1 MRSTTL
7 LALLA
12 LVLLYLVSGALV
24 FQALEQPHEQQA
36 QRELGEVREKF
47 LRAHPC
53 VSDQDLG
60 LFIKDVADAL
70 GGGANPDTNS
80 TSNSNHSAWDL
91 GSAFFFSGTIIT
103 TIGYGNAAL
112 RTDAGRLFCIFYALV
127 GIPLFGI
134 LLAGVGDRL
143 GSSLRRGIGHIEAIF
158 LKWHVPPGLVRIL
171 SAVLFLL
178 IGCLLFV
185 LTPTF
190 VFCYME
196 GWSKLE
202 AIYFVVVTLTTVGF
216 GDYVAGASP
225 NQNFAAYQP
234 LVWFW
239 ILLGLAYFASVLTTI
254 GNWLRVVSRRT
265 RAEASA
271 KSSSHHGSG
280 RSSLQDIRNMWTT
293 ATLSQPKLNVQLPT
307 VREDSELEDVSVS
320 GKTLWSYDQKAGHD
334 AEGGWEA
341 SDGGEDKDSFKPEEP
356 EELELGGDSS
366 QGSRLEEDDSKTDNE
381 KPSSVSSLNISRHTP
396 HRAYWVEQQSRLP
409 LPLTEL
415 MENEALEILT
425 EALRSYQS
433 EIGRDHSL
441 TKQLQRYIEGLKRR
455 RNRRLQ
461 VLAV

>member
-1 MRSTTL
+1 MPLPSVKGPHSQGYLDRCFCLKLPERETPPPPSSPGGLWQLGPLGQKHGGKAFKTL
-7 LALLA
+7 
-12 LVLLYLVSGALV
+12 
-24 FQALEQPHEQQA
+24 A
-36 QRELGEVREKF
+36 Q
-47 LRAHPC
+47 
-53 VSDQDLG
+53 
-60 LFIKDVADAL
+60 
-70 GGGANPDTNS
+70 
-80 TSNSNHSAWDL
+80 
-91 GSAFFFSGTIIT
+91 
-103 TIGYGNAAL
+103 
-112 RTDAGRLFCIFYALV
+112 
-127 GIPLFGI
+127 
-134 LLAGVGDRL
+134 
-143 GSSLRRGIGHIEAIF
+143 GSSQQS
-158 LKWHVPPGLVRIL
+158 PP
-171 SAVLFLL
+171 
-178 IGCLLFV
+178 
-185 LTPTF
+185 TPP
-190 VFCYME
+190 
-196 GWSKLE
+196 
-202 AIYFVVVTLTTVGF
+202 I
-216 GDYVAGASP
+216 SP
-225 NQNFAAYQP
+225 RPQQ
-234 LVWFW
+234 
-239 ILLGLAYFASVLTTI
+239 GS
-254 GNWLRVVSRRT
+254 
-265 RAEASA
+265 ASA

-366 QGSRLEEDDSKTDNE
+366 QGSRLEEDDSKTDNAYPYIFSAPGKPEQSTNDKSLFSLLPE

>member
-1 MRSTTL
+1 
-7 LALLA
+7 
-12 LVLLYLVSGALV
+12 
-24 FQALEQPHEQQA
+24 
-36 QRELGEVREKF
+36 
-47 LRAHPC
+47 
-53 VSDQDLG
+53 
-60 LFIKDVADAL
+60 
-70 GGGANPDTNS
+70 
-80 TSNSNHSAWDL
+80 
-91 GSAFFFSGTIIT
+91 
-103 TIGYGNAAL
+103 
-112 RTDAGRLFCIFYALV
+112 
-127 GIPLFGI
+127 
-134 LLAGVGDRL
+134 
-143 GSSLRRGIGHIEAIF
+143 
-158 LKWHVPPGLVRIL
+158 
-171 SAVLFLL
+171 
-178 IGCLLFV
+178 
-185 LTPTF
+185 
-190 VFCYME
+190 ME
-196 GWSKLE
+196 GK
-202 AIYFVVVTLTTVGF
+202 
-216 GDYVAGASP
+216 
-225 NQNFAAYQP
+225 P
-234 LVWFW
+234 LK
-239 ILLGLAYFASVLTTI
+239 
-254 GNWLRVVSRRT
+254 
-265 RAEASA
+265 ASA

>member
-1 MRSTTL
+1 MEGKPLKVRTL
-7 LALLA
+7 P
-12 LVLLYLVSGALV
+12 GP
-24 FQALEQPHEQQA
+24 PHPASSQ
-36 QRELGEVREKF
+36 
-47 LRAHPC
+47 AHPGPLTVLSFSPGSGQLPTITPHAPHLPPPPAGEC
-53 VSDQDLG
+53 RL
-60 LFIKDVADAL
+60 
-70 GGGANPDTNS
+70 
-80 TSNSNHSAWDL
+80 WL
-91 GSAFFFSGTIIT
+91 GSGSLLPACSSSPPDSPRPS
-103 TIGYGNAAL
+103 AS
-112 RTDAGRLFCIFYALV
+112 LV
-127 GIPLFGI
+127 VCGP
-134 LLAGVGDRL
+134 
-143 GSSLRRGIGHIEAIF
+143 
-158 LKWHVPPGLVRIL
+158 
-171 SAVLFLL
+171 
-178 IGCLLFV
+178 
-185 LTPTF
+185 
-190 VFCYME
+190 
-196 GWSKLE
+196 
-202 AIYFVVVTLTTVGF
+202 
-216 GDYVAGASP
+216 
-225 NQNFAAYQP
+225 Q
-234 LVWFW
+234 
-239 ILLGLAYFASVLTTI
+239 
-254 GNWLRVVSRRT
+254 
-265 RAEASA
+265 ASA

-320 GKTLWSYDQKAGHD
+320 GKTRWSYDQKAGHD

-341 SDGGEDKDSFKPEEP
+341 SDGGEDKDTFKPEEP

-461 VLAV
+461 VLAI